1 MFLFHPFSTDFS
13 LTSLIIALS
22 VLGVAAIVIPLT
34 VYLVRR
40 RLLQNRTIMVTHTV
54 DENGISRPV
63 APPHDGDETSMTPIP
78 SIGGGGDRYVTT
90 KDDVTLVDDM
100 DD

>member
-1 MFLFHPFSTDFS
+1 
-13 LTSLIIALS
+13 
-22 VLGVAAIVIPLT
+22 
-34 VYLVRR
+34 
-40 RLLQNRTIMVTHTV
+40 MVTHTV